1 MTSMQRYVGLDTHK
15 NFIVGCVRNE
25 QGTIIKER
33 KFRTLPQEIDR
44 FLEEI
49 PPNDSKIALESSSC
63 WQFVFDY
70 LQDKGYQVHLSNPT
84 RTRLIGESKKKTDW
98 EDARKLAD
106 LLRVNMLPMSYAA
119 PEHVRKQRQI
129 TRHRA
134 SLTGQLTQLK
144 NKVHAI
150 LRRHGYNFE
159 MGDYFT
165 VKNLDYL
172 SGLDVPPCDRLELDD
187 YIGLVRHFQKRID
200 TTSVEIEKMSQD
212 DPGARVLM
220 SYPGI
225 SHYSSLMIMAEIG
238 EINRFRTAKQLV
250 GFAGLCP
257 SVSQSGDKCYM
268 GRITKQGSKNLR
280 WILIQ
285 CANIARQHDPLLKSF
300 YMKKKLGKGHNKA
313 ITATARKLLVNIH
326 VMLTRRITYHT
337 LQRNKAS

>member
-1 MTSMQRYVGLDTHK
+1 MQLSVGLDTHK
-15 NFIVGCVRNE
+15 NFIIGCVRNQ

-33 KFRTLPQEIDR
+33 KFRTLPQEIDK
-44 FLEEI
+44 FLEDI

-70 LQDKGYQVHLSNPT
+70 LQDKGYQVHLSNPSK
-84 RTRLIGESKKKTDW
+84 TRLIGESKKKTDW

-119 PEHVRKQRQI
+119 PHHVRVQRQI

-144 NKVHAI
+144 NKIHAI

-159 MGDYFT
+159 LADYFNQ
-165 VKNLDYL
+165 KGLKFL
-172 SGLDVPPCDRLELDD
+172 SGLDLPVCDRMELDD
-187 YIGLVRHFQKRID
+187 FIGLVRHINKKIEA
-200 TTSVEIEKMSQD
+200 TSEQINELSQD

-225 SHYSSLMIMAEIG
+225 SHYGALMILAEIG
-238 EINRFRTAKQLV
+238 EIGRFRTAKQLV

-280 WILIQ
+280 WILVQ
-285 CANIARQHDPLLKSF
+285 CANIARQHDPMLKSF

-326 VMLTRRITYHT
+326 VMLTKRITYHT
-337 LQRNKAS
+337 LHKNKAS